1 MTQGGPAGAT
11 TTISYYIFNQAFAFF
26 NMGYA
31 AAVAWVL
38 FLMVFVVTL
47 LNWRFGERKINY

>member
-1 MTQGGPAGAT
+1 MPAGAT

-38 FLMVFVVTL
+38 FLMVFVVTIV
-47 LNWRFGERKINY
+47 NWKFGERKVNY